1 MLMYMTV
8 VVFNNSISLR
18 KATNYPSKNPVKKR
32 KPITH
37 CNRFFTLTYVDAS
50 SFKNVATSSVLA
62 SNNKVCA
69 SNTLLS
75 FDKLCEHLS
84 E

>member
-1 MLMYMTV
+1 MLTYMTV

-50 SFKNVATSSVLA
+50 SLKM
-62 SNNKVCA
+62 
-69 SNTLLS
+69 
-75 FDKLCEHLS
+75 
-84 E
+84 